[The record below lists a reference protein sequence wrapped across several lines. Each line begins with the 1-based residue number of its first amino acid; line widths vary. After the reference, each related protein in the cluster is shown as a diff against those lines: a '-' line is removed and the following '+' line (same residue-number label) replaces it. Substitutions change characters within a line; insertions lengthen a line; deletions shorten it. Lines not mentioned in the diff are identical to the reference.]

1 MHLQFNTPPSTSPEP
16 PSWTQILLAGCKPLS
31 LSSCGVP
38 HLHPVLV
45 KTYFMSMLVFQAAL
59 SPQQLTIG
67 NPDMQFCQSCHN
79 YATQR
84 PLSTLA
90 ELKAIFEAL
99 TTIERVPW
107 EQSQPVVILRLNRS
121 CTRPLENTPPSTH
134 ILNIPCK
141 DYNAWAQ
148 RTSTP
153 GHRQV
158 DGCRHICLLWFIYY
172 LYFQL
177 KELTFDKYLQ
187 CSTRALIPLCGCNLP
202 GGLIHLKKVALL
214 RICTDA
220 TFTPA
225 FTHTWPLG
233 WHGLF
238 GPTYLF
244 CSMLAPTTDIHHVLW
259 TCRGLQC
266 S

>member
-45 KTYFMSMLVFQAAL
+45 KTYFQAAL
-59 SPQQLTIG
+59 SPQQLRIG
-67 NPDMQFCQSCHN
+67 NPDMQFCQTCHN

-158 DGCRHICLLWFIYY
+158 DGCRHICLLWYIYTSTTSI
-172 LYFQL
+172 FSW
-177 KELTFDKYLQ
+177 KSSPLT
-187 CSTRALIPLCGCNLP
+187 STFSAPHV
-202 GGLIHLKKVALL
+202 HLSHSVDVTSLVGSSTS
-214 RICTDA
+214 RR
-220 TFTPA
+220 
-225 FTHTWPLG
+225 WR
-233 WHGLF
+233 
-238 GPTYLF
+238 Y
-244 CSMLAPTTDIHHVLW
+244 
-259 TCRGLQC
+259 
-266 S
+266 